1 MRERYETYLA
11 WLPEQG
17 LPTDEGCILNALNG
31 GKSVENAAM
40 IEEMLRQPN
49 RPTAIFAVTD
59 DLAAEVLDAAR
70 NVGLTVPGDLSV
82 IGFDDILL
90 ASLTVPKLTTV
101 RLPLLKMG
109 QQAAK
114 LLIDVIEERRDPA
127 EQAYIETP
135 ELIVRHSTACPP
147 SESTKSIESS

>member
-1 MRERYETYLA
+1 V
-11 WLPEQG
+11 
-17 LPTDEGCILNALNG
+17 LNALHG
-31 GKSVENAAM
+31 GNSMENTAA
-40 IEEMLRQPN
+40 IQGMLRRPD

-70 NVGLTVPGDLSV
+70 AVGLSVPDDLSV

-114 LLIDVIEERRDPA
+114 LLIDVIEERRDPT

-147 SESTKSIESS
+147 SESTESAKSS